1 MRTLKNRKC
10 WTGGEEMVV
19 HFIQTHYMHAQML
32 NRILKT
38 GEDLRELRSFGLGSK
53 RCSDK
58 WVGKSSVRGTYGDS
72 QGISFRYGMF

>member
-1 MRTLKNRKC
+1 
-10 WTGGEEMVV
+10 MVV

-58 WVGKSSVRGTYGDS
+58 
-72 QGISFRYGMF
+72 